1 MMQRAKNVA
10 GQQRRAATA
19 LCALLL
25 AAPMLAMGNTADH
38 PAEKAEPA
46 PTLAQLRTFADV
58 FNIVRKHY
66 VDATPSKQLLD
77 AALLGMLEELDDY
90 SAFVPAAERAA
101 VTAPQGPKPGSPA
114 GSIGVQVQVRKQR
127 LVISKVFTHGAA
139 YRAGVRSGDLIL
151 AINGVPV
158 RGRSLAASIDA
169 LGGRPGSEVALRL
182 RSGQLPPRSVTL
194 VRGVPLTASVSSRL
208 LPAQVAYLRVNHFHA
223 GTGEE
228 FGEQLASL
236 QREADG
242 HLQGIVMD
250 LRDNPG
256 GVVRGATRLA
266 DGFLDAGLVVYTRG
280 RYPSSQFEYHAEPG
294 QWAPDVPTAVLINGS
309 SASAAEIVAGAL
321 QDHGRAQLIGS
332 NSFGKGTVQSSMYLE
347 DGSLLRLTTARY
359 FTPSGRQ
366 IEGTGVAPD
375 IEVEASK
382 GADGQDAELARA
394 LALLAGRQPAKDD
407 R

>member
-1 MMQRAKNVA
+1 
-10 GQQRRAATA
+10 
-19 LCALLL
+19 
-25 AAPMLAMGNTADH
+25 
-38 PAEKAEPA
+38 
-46 PTLAQLRTFADV
+46 
-58 FNIVRKHY
+58 
-66 VDATPSKQLLD
+66 
-77 AALLGMLEELDDY
+77 LDDY
-90 SAFVPAAERAA
+90 SAFVPAAEPAA
-101 VTAPQGPKPGSPA
+101 PKAAAGPAPGGPA
-114 GSIGVQVQVRKQR
+114 GSIGAQVQVREQR

-151 AINGVPV
+151 AIDGVPV
-158 RGRSLAASIDA
+158 RGRRLAGSVNA
-169 LGGRPGSEVALRL
+169 LGGRPGTKVELRL
-182 RSGQLPPRSVTL
+182 RSGKLPARDVTL
-194 VRGVPLTASVSSRL
+194 VRGVPLSTSVSSKL
-208 LPAQVAYLRVNHFHA
+208 LPAQIAYLRVNHFHA

-228 FGEQLASL
+228 FGEQLETL
-236 QREADG
+236 QHEADG
-242 HLQGIVMD
+242 KLRGIVMD

-294 QWAPDVPTAVLINGS
+294 QWAPGVPTAILINGA

-332 NSFGKGTVQSSMYLE
+332 KSFGKGTVQSSMYLE

-375 IEVEASK
+375 IAVSSDENA
-382 GADGQDAELARA
+382 AGQDAELASA
-394 LALLAGRQPAKDD
+394 LALLAGRRPD
-407 R
+407 

>member
-1 MMQRAKNVA
+1 MQ
-10 GQQRRAATA
+10 QQVITTGWKHRMTLAAI
-19 LCALLL
+19 CLLL
-25 AAPMLAMGNTADH
+25 AAPPLAKGNTDRD
-38 PAEKAEPA
+38 PAPETEPA

-90 SAFVPAAERAA
+90 SAFVPAAEPAA
-101 VTAPQGPKPGSPA
+101 PKVAAGPAPGGPA
-114 GSIGVQVQVRKQR
+114 GSIGAQVQVREQR

-151 AINGVPV
+151 AIDGVPV
-158 RGRSLAASIDA
+158 RGRRLAGSVNA
-169 LGGRPGSEVALRL
+169 LGGRPGTKVELRL
-182 RSGQLPPRSVTL
+182 RSGKLPARDVTL
-194 VRGVPLTASVSSRL
+194 VRGVPLSTSVSSKL
-208 LPAQVAYLRVNHFHA
+208 LPAQIAYLRVNHFHA

-228 FGEQLASL
+228 FGEQLETL
-236 QREADG
+236 QHEADG
-242 HLQGIVMD
+242 KLRGIVMD

-294 QWAPDVPTAVLINGS
+294 QWAPGVPTAILINGA

-375 IEVEASK
+375 IAVSSDENA
-382 GADGQDAELARA
+382 AGQDAELASA
-394 LALLAGRQPAKDD
+394 LALLAGRRPD
-407 R
+407 

>member
-1 MMQRAKNVA
+1 MQ
-10 GQQRRAATA
+10 QQVITTGWKHRMTLAAI
-19 LCALLL
+19 CLLL
-25 AAPMLAMGNTADH
+25 AAPPLATGNTDRD
-38 PAEKAEPA
+38 PAPETEPA

-90 SAFVPAAERAA
+90 SAFVPAAEPAA
-101 VTAPQGPKPGSPA
+101 PKVAAGPAPGGPA
-114 GSIGVQVQVRKQR
+114 GSIGAQVQVREQR

-151 AINGVPV
+151 AIDGVPV
-158 RGRSLAASIDA
+158 RGRRLAGSVNA
-169 LGGRPGSEVALRL
+169 LGGRPGTKVELRL
-182 RSGQLPPRSVTL
+182 RSGKLPARDVTL
-194 VRGVPLTASVSSRL
+194 VRGVPLSTSVSSKL
-208 LPAQVAYLRVNHFHA
+208 LPAGIAYLRVNHFHA

-228 FGEQLASL
+228 FGEQLETL
-236 QREADG
+236 QHEADG
-242 HLQGIVMD
+242 KLRGIVMD

-294 QWAPDVPTAVLINGS
+294 QWAPGVPTAILINGA

-375 IEVEASK
+375 IAVSSDENA
-382 GADGQDAELARA
+382 AGQDAELASA
-394 LALLAGRQPAKDD
+394 LALLAGRRPD
-407 R
+407 

>member
-1 MMQRAKNVA
+1 MQ
-10 GQQRRAATA
+10 QQVITTGWKHRMTLAAI
-19 LCALLL
+19 CLLL
-25 AAPMLAMGNTADH
+25 AAPPLAKGNTDRD
-38 PAEKAEPA
+38 PAPETEPA

-90 SAFVPAAERAA
+90 SAFVPAAEPAA
-101 VTAPQGPKPGSPA
+101 PKAAAGPAPGDPA
-114 GSIGVQVQVRKQR
+114 GSIGAQVQVREQR

-151 AINGVPV
+151 AIDGVPV
-158 RGRSLAASIDA
+158 RGRRLAGSVNA
-169 LGGRPGSEVALRL
+169 LGGRPGTKVELRL
-182 RSGQLPPRSVTL
+182 RSGKLPARDVTL
-194 VRGVPLTASVSSRL
+194 VRGVPLSTSVSSKL
-208 LPAQVAYLRVNHFHA
+208 LPAQIAYLRVNHFHA

-228 FGEQLASL
+228 FGEQLETL
-236 QREADG
+236 QHEADG
-242 HLQGIVMD
+242 KLRGIVMD

-294 QWAPDVPTAVLINGS
+294 QWAPGVPTAILINGA

-375 IEVEASK
+375 IAVSSDENA
-382 GADGQDAELARA
+382 AGQDAELASA
-394 LALLAGRQPAKDD
+394 LALLAGRRPD
-407 R
+407 